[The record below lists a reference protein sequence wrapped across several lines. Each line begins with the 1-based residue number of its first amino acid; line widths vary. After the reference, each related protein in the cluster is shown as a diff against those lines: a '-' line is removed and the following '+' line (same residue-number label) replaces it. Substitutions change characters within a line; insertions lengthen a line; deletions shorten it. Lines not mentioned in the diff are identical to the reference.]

1 MTKYY
6 THEETMNCS
15 VTHEYKK
22 HGIIYTL
29 ARLFAAKILPLK
41 NKDPKQYFLH
51 AIRFVNIYI
60 NNTNCN
66 DFSYNLILPES

>member
-29 ARLFAAKILPLK
+29 ARLFASK
-41 NKDPKQYFLH
+41 NIASKEQ
-51 AIRFVNIYI
+51 R
-60 NNTNCN
+60 
-66 DFSYNLILPES
+66 S